1 MDKLALLSL
10 SGDLKRITQSIQRN
24 SKSAER
30 FNNEAKKWLNKSQ
43 HIDNVSIQKILKKIE
58 VSLEAKND
66 LKKAEECLMY
76 SVLLQNRAINII

>member
-30 FNNEAKKWLNKSQ
+30 FNTEAKKWLNKSQ

-58 VSLEAKND
+58 ASLEAKND
-66 LKKAEECLMY
+66 LKKAEDCLMY
-76 SVLLQNRAINII
+76 SVLLQNRAINFN